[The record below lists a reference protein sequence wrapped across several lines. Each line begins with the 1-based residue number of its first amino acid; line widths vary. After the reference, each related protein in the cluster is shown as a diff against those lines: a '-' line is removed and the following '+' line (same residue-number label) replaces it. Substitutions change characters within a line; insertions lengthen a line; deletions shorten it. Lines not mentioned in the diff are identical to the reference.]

1 MSWCTTFFGTRC
13 IYNIFTKQSEYNHF
27 VRLQSHTTETRI

>member
-13 IYNIFTKQSEYNHF
+13 IWF
-27 VRLQSHTTETRI
+27 L